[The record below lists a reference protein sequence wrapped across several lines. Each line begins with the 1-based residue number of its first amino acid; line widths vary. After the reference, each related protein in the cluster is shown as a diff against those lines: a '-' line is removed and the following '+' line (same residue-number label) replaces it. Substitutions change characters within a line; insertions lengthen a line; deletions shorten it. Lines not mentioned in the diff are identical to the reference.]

1 MKHLILIL
9 TAVCLLGLLPCA
21 LAEQFYPDDDGP
33 WYYSVEESLP
43 ALLERELPEET
54 LSLIDHPDIVIQLN
68 EIMSV
73 EIQEVLV
80 TPEYASVGL
89 KFHLDSDNARFVE
102 DWEFYDLSAVENG
115 QIMISLLC
123 DAMINDSSDIH
134 GYFYG
139 FKNDGK
145 DFYVQLSDTFSK
157 SRMIDS
163 SPAMISFRIQELK
176 YDESPDIIRKVYT
189 FDTSTIV
196 TGE

>member
-1 MKHLILIL
+1 
-9 TAVCLLGLLPCA
+9 
-21 LAEQFYPDDDGP
+21 
-33 WYYSVEESLP
+33 
-43 ALLERELPEET
+43 
-54 LSLIDHPDIVIQLN
+54 
-68 EIMSV
+68 MSV

-80 TPEYASVGL
+80 TPEYASIGL
-89 KFHLDSDNARFVE
+89 KFHLDSDDARFVE

>member
-102 DWEFYDLSAVENG
+102 DWEFYDLTATDSN
-115 QIMISLLC
+115 QIMIALLC
-123 DAMINDSSDIH
+123 DAMINDRSDIH

-139 FKNDGK
+139 FMNDNK
-145 DFYVQLSDTFSK
+145 DFYVQVAGTFGK

-163 SPAMISFRIQELK
+163 SPATISFRIQELK
-176 YDESPDIIRKVYT
+176 YDGSPDIIREIYS
-189 FDTSTIV
+189 FDTSILV
-196 TGE
+196 VNE